1 MIFGCKFIQY
11 SYMKAIDMYEFIKL
25 LIFSDYILQSWPNI
39 TDDFVLAKRRLE
51 YVSMV
56 KYESNR
62 PS

>member
-1 MIFGCKFIQY
+1 
-11 SYMKAIDMYEFIKL
+11 MKAIDMYEFIKL